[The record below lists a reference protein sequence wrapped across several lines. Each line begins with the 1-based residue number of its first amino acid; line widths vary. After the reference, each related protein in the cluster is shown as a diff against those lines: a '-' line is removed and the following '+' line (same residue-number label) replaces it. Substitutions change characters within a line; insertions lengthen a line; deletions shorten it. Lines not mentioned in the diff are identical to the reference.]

1 MRQVI
6 FKNEIDFNKKLRAL
20 KKYCPKAHKYLYF
33 DIFTKDLFEKKKG
46 SYEIEL
52 PTSKEFKMIY
62 GQIKLKYSIHNRK
75 IILEDLEPNAFLI
88 DGYKFELESYKG
100 IFYRNEK
107 DIFNNNN
114 FCINI
119 YIYRESKSICKS

>member
-1 MRQVI
+1 MRQIV
-6 FKNEIDFNKKLRAL
+6 FKNENEFKKKLRAL

-52 PTSKEFKMIY
+52 PTSKEFCLIY
-62 GQIKLKYSIHNRK
+62 GQIKLLYSIQNRK
-75 IILEDLEPNAFLI
+75 IIIEDLEPRGFLL

-100 IFYRNEK
+100 IFYRNEQDMFK
-107 DIFNNNN
+107 
-114 FCINI
+114 INLI
-119 YIYRESKSICKS
+119 MTLKKWH